1 MRRFLAG
8 IGLAMGLAW
17 LFRRRRHAAPA
28 PAASAADPADELKQ
42 KLAESRGFA
51 EEPVPAPPEPSLD
64 ERRHDVHERARASIE
79 RMRETD
85 QPPPAESQ

>member
-1 MRRFLAG
+1 MRRLLAG
-8 IGLAMGLAW
+8 IGLAAGLAW
-17 LFRRRRHAAPA
+17 LLGRRRRPAQAAP
-28 PAASAADPADELKQ
+28 AADPAEELKQ

-64 ERRHDVHERARASIE
+64 ERRQDVHERARASIE

-85 QPPPAESQ
+85 QPPTAESQ

>member
-1 MRRFLAG
+1 MGRLFAG
-8 IGLAMGLAW
+8 LGVALGLAW
-17 LFRRRRHAAPA
+17 LFRRRRHASPA
-28 PAASAADPADELKQ
+28 PAAPGGDPAEELKQ

-51 EEPVPAPPEPSLD
+51 DEPVAAPPEPSLD